1 MAASLS
7 TSSHELERV
16 TIRFAGD
23 SGDGMQLTGTLFT
36 DESALL
42 GNDLAT
48 FPDYPA
54 EIRAPAGTV
63 AGVSG
68 FQVQIGSIEINT
80 PGDMSDALVAMN
92 PAALKANLIWVRK
105 GALIVVDIDSW
116 KERDLEI
123 ADMKSDPL
131 TDGSLDSFQVVKAPI
146 TSLTRKTLE
155 GSGLDAKGMDRCKNM
170 FALGMMFWLYS
181 RKPVYTEKYLKE
193 KFGKKPGIAEANIAV
208 LNAGYN
214 FAQTIEAFASTYK
227 VAAAKNTPGL
237 YRQIAGNQATAYGM
251 IVAAQ
256 KAGKRCVLG
265 SYPITP
271 ASDILH
277 ELSKHKNFD
286 VVTVQAEDEIAG
298 ICVAIG
304 ASFAGQLGYTTTSG
318 PGLALKAEALGLAVM
333 TELPLVLICVQ
344 RGGPSTGLP
353 TKTEQ
358 ADLNLALYGRHGE
371 SPLPIVAASTPSN
384 CFQYTIEASR
394 IALEHMTP
402 VILLTDGYIANG
414 SEPWVIPD
422 VDKIPKI
429 KTHDAK
435 PKTDGSKFLAYERDE
450 KFLVREWGIPGT
462 PGLEHRIG
470 GIEKQDRTGNVSY
483 DPKNHELMCKVRAEK
498 VARIANDIPEQEIYG
513 DKSGDLLVIG
523 WGGTYG
529 ALYTA
534 VKELR
539 NDGRS
544 ISLAHFSY
552 INPLPRNTGDILKAF
567 KNIVVCELNLGQ
579 FFNYLQTKFV
589 LQNMTKYNK
598 IQGLPFMI
606 NELKWHFETLLSGG
620 KNVSVH

>member
-1 MAASLS
+1 MCAAPA
-7 TSSHELERV
+7 THDLERV
-16 TIRFAGD
+16 SIRFSGD

-36 DESALL
+36 DESAFL

-68 FQVQIGSIEINT
+68 FQVQIGAIEINT
-80 PGDMSDALVAMN
+80 PGDMADALVSMN
-92 PAALKANLIWVRK
+92 PAALKANLQWVRK
-105 GALIVVDIDSW
+105 GALIVVDVDSW
-116 KERDLEI
+116 KERDLQI
-123 ADMKSDPL
+123 AEMKSDPL
-131 TDGSLDSFQVVKAPI
+131 LDGSLDSYQVVKAPI

-155 GSGLDAKGMDRCKNM
+155 GSGLDTKSMDRCKNM

-181 RKPVYTEKYLKE
+181 RKPQYTEKYLKD
-193 KFGKKPGIAEANIAV
+193 KFAKKPEIAEANIKV
-208 LNAGYN
+208 LHAGYA

-227 VAAAKNTPGL
+227 IAPAKINPGL
-237 YRQIAGNQATAYGM
+237 YRQIAGNQATALGM

-304 ASFAGQLGYTTTSG
+304 AAFAGELAFTTTSG
-318 PGLALKAEALGLAVM
+318 PGLALKAEALGLTVM
-333 TELPLVLICVQ
+333 TELPLVAICVQ

-371 SPLPIVAASTPSN
+371 SPLPIIAASTPSN
-384 CFQYTIEASR
+384 CFNFAVEASR

-414 SEPWVIPD
+414 SEPWAIPD
-422 VDKIPKI
+422 IGKIPAI
-429 KTHDAK
+429 KTRQIKNIAEGEKYFPYDREE
-435 PKTDGSKFLAYERDE
+435 KFLART
-450 KFLVREWGIPGT
+450 WAAPGT

-483 DPKNHELMCKVRAEK
+483 DPKNHEFMCKVRAEK
-498 VARIANDIPEQEIYG
+498 VARVALDIPDQEIFG
-513 DKSGDLLVIG
+513 DKSGDLLVVG

-539 NDGRS
+539 QEGKN
-544 ISLAHFSY
+544 ISLAHFNY
-552 INPLPRNTGDILKAF
+552 INPLPKNTADILKSF
-567 KNIVVCELNLGQ
+567 KHVVVCELNLGQ
-579 FFNYLQTKFV
+579 FYSYLQSKFIMA
-589 LQNMTKYNK
+589 NMSKYNK

-620 KNVSVH
+620 NNVSVH